1 MTSPTWAGPSPILVP
16 STDAAASLE
25 AVGIDVHSG
34 DRELAAARAVEG
46 IAWFHDPF
54 GFRHELS
61 HGQRQATE
69 PFEPGRPM
77 DGFVTGDGGL
87 GHAVLFVPDLAAAER
102 FYIDV
107 LGFRLSDAVED
118 GVSIRFLHCN
128 SRHHS
133 LAFVAVPGMV
143 GMHHLMLEVGSL
155 DDVGAAYDIVNE
167 RHIPLAMTLGRHTND
182 RMTSFYV
189 RTPSGFEIEYG
200 YGGALVD
207 VSQPWEAVTYDSG
220 SSWGHKPPAE
230 RLFPGIIRPAE
241 TERVSRVDTHH
252 HVVPP
257 EYAAWLRAKGALAGD
272 LPIPSWQP
280 EAALSLMDRHDVR
293 TAVLSVSTPGVHLGD
308 GADARAMAR
317 HVNEYAAQMTR
328 DHPDRFGFF
337 ATMPL
342 PDVDGALDEV
352 AYAFDTLGADGVVLL
367 ANNRGT
373 YLGDESFDPL
383 FDELQRRAAVVFVHP
398 SVPPGLDPIDGIP
411 PFMADFLLDTTRA
424 AVNLAR
430 SGTLERCPDVTVILS
445 HAGGFIP
452 YAAYRLARAASG
464 RDDVAPRPLP
474 PRALPLRHRP
484 LGQSHRPA
492 QLVGLRATRSRPL
505 RERLAL
511 CPRRR
516 RGRVHDHVRD
526 LRPRGRRAHVDR
538 PRRGRGPLPSPA
550 P

>member
-1 MTSPTWAGPSPILVP
+1 VIDSLSYIGFTSPNATEWTSFGPEVLGLEVVP
-16 STDAAASLE
+16 PGPDGAVRLRLDAAAHRIAIHPGSTDDLAYLGWAVADPGALADAVASLE
-25 AVGIDVHSG
+25 ATGIEVHSG

-61 HGQRQATE
+61 HGQRRATE

-87 GHAVLFVPDLAAAER
+87 GHAVLFVPDLAEAER

-167 RHIPLAMTLGRHTND
+167 RHLPLAMTLGRHTND

-241 TERVSRVDTHH
+241 TS
-252 HVVPP
+252 
-257 EYAAWLRAKGALAGD
+257 A
-272 LPIPSWQP
+272 
-280 EAALSLMDRHDVR
+280 
-293 TAVLSVSTPGVHLGD
+293 
-308 GADARAMAR
+308 
-317 HVNEYAAQMTR
+317 
-328 DHPDRFGFF
+328 
-337 ATMPL
+337 
-342 PDVDGALDEV
+342 
-352 AYAFDTLGADGVVLL
+352 
-367 ANNRGT
+367 
-373 YLGDESFDPL
+373 
-383 FDELQRRAAVVFVHP
+383 
-398 SVPPGLDPIDGIP
+398 
-411 PFMADFLLDTTRA
+411 
-424 AVNLAR
+424 
-430 SGTLERCPDVTVILS
+430 
-445 HAGGFIP
+445 
-452 YAAYRLARAASG
+452 
-464 RDDVAPRPLP
+464 
-474 PRALPLRHRP
+474 
-484 LGQSHRPA
+484 
-492 QLVGLRATRSRPL
+492 
-505 RERLAL
+505 
-511 CPRRR
+511 
-516 RGRVHDHVRD
+516 
-526 LRPRGRRAHVDR
+526 
-538 PRRGRGPLPSPA
+538 
-550 P
+550 